1 MRITL
6 YQENGSLKG
15 SIFAGIVRSLYL
27 KHCSSFKG
35 VVFYGK
41 VLRYQ
46 NARFIDLFVTDS
58 IHLLTQYLI

>member
-1 MRITL
+1 MDPLKEVFLQGL
-6 YQENGSLKG
+6 YSHFIWSTVPLLREL
-15 SIFAGIVRSLYL
+15 F
-27 KHCSSFKG
+27 
-35 VVFYGK
+35 FYGK